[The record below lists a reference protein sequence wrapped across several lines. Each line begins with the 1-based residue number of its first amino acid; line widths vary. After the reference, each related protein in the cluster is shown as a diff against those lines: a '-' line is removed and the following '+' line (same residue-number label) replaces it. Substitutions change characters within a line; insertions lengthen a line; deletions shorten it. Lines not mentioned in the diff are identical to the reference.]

1 MAESSAPLSP
11 HAPPQDPR
19 PNQAPASAAAKRP
32 VLINGSP
39 LASCRESDAP
49 AIADKRNRKQSQQSL
64 EIFIK
69 VTGWLAVNS
78 GLNKHSQNQ
87 VFRAARLVLLVGG
100 GAAAAW
106 LLPSTAVPESRVA
119 SGAPAA
125 ALSATAR
132 VTFKIIIPKVLYVRV
147 GNANE
152 NVLDPGNVAVMS
164 NSHNATLNA
173 ALRTLD
179 SNAPAR
185 GNLILNSAARKG
197 IAQNAHCSPTDRAAP
212 AAAASGGDG
221 HGGASQIV
229 CTVSMP

>member
-1 MAESSAPLSP
+1 M
-11 HAPPQDPR
+11 
-19 PNQAPASAAAKRP
+19 
-32 VLINGSP
+32 INGSP
-39 LASCRESDAP
+39 WRYRAVLCPRF
-49 AIADKRNRKQSQQSL
+49 ADKPNRKQSQPSL
-64 EIFIK
+64 EKFIK

-87 VFRAARLVLLVGG
+87 VFHAGRLVLLVGA

-106 LLPSTAVPESRVA
+106 LLPSMAVPESRVA
-119 SGAPAA
+119 SGAPGA

-147 GNANE
+147 GNASE
-152 NVLDPGNVAVMS
+152 NALDPGNVAVIS

-173 ALRTLD
+173 ALRTPD

-197 IAQNAHCSPTDRAAP
+197 IAQNAQCSLADRAAP
-212 AAAASGGDG
+212 TAAASSGD
-221 HGGASQIV
+221 ANSAAPQVV